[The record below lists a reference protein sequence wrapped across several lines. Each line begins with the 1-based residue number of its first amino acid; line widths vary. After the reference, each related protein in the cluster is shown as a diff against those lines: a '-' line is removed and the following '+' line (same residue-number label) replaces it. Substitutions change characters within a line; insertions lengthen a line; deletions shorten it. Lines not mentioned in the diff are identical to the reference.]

1 MRCRFATVYDVLMVA
16 ERETGPPGL
25 VPADLLPA
33 GHLELDDIEALMQ
46 FSQWL
51 SGIVTRSLLATQPQL
66 SLPQLRA
73 LVLIRARPAISSIQ
87 VAEALSAHPSTASRV
102 VGVLVR
108 RRLVSRVPDPGDRRQ
123 VSLTL
128 TPSGQQLAADL
139 MGQRRHDLRQLVDR
153 LEPDAR
159 QQVLA
164 AMRLLADASRDPSV

>member
-1 MRCRFATVYDVLMVA
+1 MIVATTNDAAPSGV
-16 ERETGPPGL
+16 
-25 VPADLLPA
+25 VPADLVPA
-33 GHLELDDIEALMQ
+33 GHLELDDIEALLQ

-51 SGIVTRSLLATQPQL
+51 SGIVARSLLATQPQL

-73 LVLIRARPAISSIQ
+73 LVLIRARPAISSVQ

-128 TPSGQQLAADL
+128 TPSGEHLVADL

-159 QQVLA
+159 RQVLG
-164 AMRLLADASRDPSV
+164 AMRLLADAARDPSA